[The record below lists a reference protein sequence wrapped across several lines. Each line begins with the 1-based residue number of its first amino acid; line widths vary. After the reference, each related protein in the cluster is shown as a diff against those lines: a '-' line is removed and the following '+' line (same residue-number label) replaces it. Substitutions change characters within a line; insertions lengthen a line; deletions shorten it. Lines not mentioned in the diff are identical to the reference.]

1 MFQVLLFASQL
12 DDENYSA
19 DCKIDGYAYNEG
31 IEYGLFLISSIFK
44 ILLLSIHVVIRFWIY
59 RMDCIFFRF
68 VKIHIKVI
76 FVDPWVA
83 IETSRV
89 LAR

>member
-1 MFQVLLFASQL
+1 MFQVILLTFQL

-19 DCKIDGYAYNEG
+19 DCKVDGYACNEG

-44 ILLLSIHVVIRFWIY
+44 ILLLSIHVVIRFRIY

-76 FVDPWVA
+76 FVDPWVV